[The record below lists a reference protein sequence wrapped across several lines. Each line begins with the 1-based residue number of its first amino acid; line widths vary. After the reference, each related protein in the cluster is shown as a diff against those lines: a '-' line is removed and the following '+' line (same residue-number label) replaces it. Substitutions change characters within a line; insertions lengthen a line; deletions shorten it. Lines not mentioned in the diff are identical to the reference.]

1 MLKTQR
7 ATFTKTPKTM
17 KKTILLLC
25 IALCSF
31 HAISQ
36 KVFDVHLH
44 GDPDPAKQLEN
55 LAAAGVYKT
64 AVSSSWNLQQKYQN
78 TAQLTVLHGLM
89 FPCPEAKVPYSLQF
103 CFENQAEFPDIIWV
117 ENLMKEGK
125 IQFIGEILSQ
135 YYGIS
140 PSDEKLF
147 PYYALAEKYG
157 IPVGIHTG
165 LAGPNHGSPNFKVSL
180 GKPILMENL
189 LQKFPKLKVWI
200 MHAGAPF
207 LEETIA
213 LMKYYPN
220 VYIDISAINNPYIF
234 PKQEFQNIIKT
245 FIDAG
250 FEDRI
255 MFGSDNGDI
264 KLTIENVENLDF
276 LTSEQK
282 EKIFYKNAEIFFQ
295 RNP

>member
-1 MLKTQR
+1 
-7 ATFTKTPKTM
+7 M
-17 KKTILLLC
+17 KKTILPLC

-31 HAISQ
+31 PAISQ

-44 GDPDPAKQLEN
+44 GAENPVTQLEN
-55 LAAAGVYKT
+55 LTAAGVYKM
-64 AVSSSWNLQQKYQN
+64 AVSCSWNLQHKYQN
-78 TAQLTVLHGLM
+78 TTQFTVLHGLM
-89 FPCPEAKVPYSLQF
+89 FPCPEGKVPYSAQF
-103 CFENQAEFPDIIWV
+103 CFENQEDFPDIIWV
-117 ENLMKEGK
+117 EKLMKDGT

-140 PSDEKLF
+140 PSDERLF
-147 PYYALAEKYG
+147 PYYELAEKYG

-165 LAGPNHGSPNFKVSL
+165 LAGPDHGSPNFKVAL
-180 GKPILMENL
+180 GKPLLLEEM

-220 VYIDISAINNPYIF
+220 VYIDISAINNPFIF
-234 PKQEFQNIIKT
+234 PKQEFRKIIKT

-250 FEDRI
+250 FEDKI

-264 KLTIENVENLDF
+264 KMTIENVESLDF
-276 LTSEQK
+276 LTPQQK
-282 EKIFYKNAEIFFQ
+282 EKIFYKNAEMFFH